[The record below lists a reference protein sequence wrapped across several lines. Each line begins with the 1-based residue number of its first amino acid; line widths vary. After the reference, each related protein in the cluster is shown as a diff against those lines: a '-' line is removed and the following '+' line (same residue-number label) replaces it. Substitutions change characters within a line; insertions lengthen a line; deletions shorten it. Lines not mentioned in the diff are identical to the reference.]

1 MYFVKIAATVDDNC
15 VIMIDKLSDQ
25 TVMNI
30 ILTCQMRVLH
40 QQLKLMMIEKELNL
54 LVMFY
59 YIQIQKMRKKD
70 Y

>member
-30 ILTCQMRVLH
+30 IFYF
-40 QQLKLMMIEKELNL
+40 NYN
-54 LVMFY
+54 MFIVQEY
-59 YIQIQKMRKKD
+59 F
-70 Y
+70 

>member
-59 YIQIQKMRKKD
+59 YIQI
-70 Y
+70 